1 MVTDKNGVPLIHH
14 DIVYVDNSGDH
25 GFFRS
30 YYALVIRDRFGKL
43 MMVDDCGIAQI
54 PKDCVLK
61 VSHFP
66 STAHH
71 LTKDVEH
78 QYIRYLKTLMDN
90 IQEEM
95 LDFVEITNKAKAGV
109 IDG

>member
-1 MVTDKNGVPLIHH
+1 
-14 DIVYVDNSGDH
+14 
-25 GFFRS
+25 
-30 YYALVIRDRFGKL
+30 
-43 MMVDDCGIAQI
+43 MVDDGGIAQI
-54 PKDCVLK
+54 PKCAEK

-66 STAHH
+66 STAYH
-71 LTKDVEH
+71 LTKDVEL

-109 IDG
+109 VDG